1 MLAARYYGT
10 GDIRLEEVPLP
21 EIGPG
26 EVLVRSCAAAI
37 CGTDLRIFQHG
48 HSRIESGEVRILG
61 HEMAGEIAR
70 VGSNVRRLR
79 QGMNVAVAPNFGC
92 GSCPHCLRADY
103 HLCADYHAVGL
114 TVDGGFAEFVRI
126 PEKAVAQG
134 ALLVTG
140 PGLPFEQ
147 AALNEPLACVC
158 NGHERCP
165 VHPGDGVLVIG
176 AGPIGMINMMLA
188 RAEGASSVFA
198 ADLAAER
205 VQQAVRFCAD
215 DGSTASGEELCAW
228 LLDHTEGRGADVV
241 ITACP
246 SGEVQK
252 LALELAAVHG
262 RVNFFGGLPSG
273 REEVLLNSNLVH
285 YKELTITGS
294 HGCNTRHN
302 IEALRLQTS
311 GRVDLSPLVTHTF
324 PLDKI
329 EEAFQAA
336 GSGMGLKIV
345 VLPQKSEPEFSSP

>member
-1 MLAARYYGT
+1 MLAARYHDVL
-10 GDIRLEEVPLP
+10 DIRLEEVPVP

-26 EVLVRSCAAAI
+26 EVLVRSRAAAI

-48 HSRIESGEVRILG
+48 HSRIHNGEVRILG
-61 HEMAGEIAR
+61 HEMAGEIAQ
-70 VGSNVRRLR
+70 VGSSVRRLR

-92 GSCPHCLRADY
+92 GGCGHCRRGDY

-134 ALLVTG
+134 ALLEIS

-147 AALNEPLACVC
+147 AALNEPLACVY

-165 VHPGDGVLVIG
+165 VHPGNCVLVIG
-176 AGPIGMINMMLA
+176 AGPIGMMHMMLA
-188 RAEGASSVFA
+188 RAAGASMVFA
-198 ADLAAER
+198 ADLSAKR
-205 VQQAVRFCAD
+205 VEQAVRFCAD
-215 DGSTASGEELCAW
+215 DGSTAAGEKLHNW
-228 LLDHTEGRGADVV
+228 LLNHTGGRGADVV

-246 SGEVQK
+246 SGEVQR

-262 RVNFFGGLPSG
+262 RINFFGGLPHD

-302 IEALRLQTS
+302 IAALQLQTS

-336 GSGMGLKIV
+336 GSGAGLKIV
-345 VLPQKSEPEFSSP
+345 VLPQKGE